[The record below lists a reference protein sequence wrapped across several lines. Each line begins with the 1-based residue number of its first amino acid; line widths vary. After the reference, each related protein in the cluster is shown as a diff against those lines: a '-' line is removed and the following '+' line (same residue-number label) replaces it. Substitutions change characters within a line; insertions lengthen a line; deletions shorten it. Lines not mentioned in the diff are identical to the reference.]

1 MSLEAVLFQALN
13 GLATASSLFL
23 VGAGLSLIFGVTR
36 IINIAHGSFYMVGLY
51 LAYTFATS
59 VGGALGFWGGIV
71 GAALIVGALGAATE
85 IALLR
90 RVYQAPELFQLL
102 ATFALVLVI
111 NDVTQYL
118 WGPEDLLGPRAP
130 GLRGSIAILGRRFP
144 SYDLFL
150 IGIGPLVLLLLYLMV
165 ARTRFGRLIR
175 AATQD
180 REMVGALGVNQAMLF
195 TVVFALGSLLAGLGG
210 ALQVAREPA
219 NLGLDLTVIG
229 DAFVV
234 VVVGGMGSIGG
245 AFLAALIIAEVKA
258 LCIGI
263 GVVNV
268 GAFTMNFSKLTLVA
282 EFLVMAIVLIVR
294 PYGLLGRPQG
304 AVRNPAEIEDP
315 IRPANLPVKLVGG
328 ATLLGLLILPLAA
341 ALSPY
346 TVVLAIDILI
356 AILFATSLHFIMGPG
371 GMASFGHAAYFGLG
385 AYGAGLVV
393 KFLTGSMAAA
403 LLGGLVAAAAGALLF
418 GWFAVRLSGV
428 YLAMLTLAFAQIV
441 WSILYQWEGVTG
453 GSNGILG
460 IWPRPPFDSRSAFL
474 SADTCLRGRRSAVAA
489 PVPVCSVRL
498 RDARGAGL
506 AAEGGGDRHRRQAR
520 ALDRL
525 CHRGNVRRRG
535 RSAVCVR
542 QRHHLAR
549 SRLGLALARRHGHG
563 AARRHP
569 DVERPD
575 RGRSYLY
582 VAAGHDHAP
591 DAFLARAP
599 WPRNPSPGAGISQ
612 RHRGRAHQPV
622 CAQRQA
628 RMSILCV
635 RNLSKAFGGV
645 HAINNVSFDIAEG
658 EFLALIG
665 PNGAGKSTCFNIIN
679 GQLTPDRGEV
689 RFSDRS
695 LVGLRPREIWRLGVG
710 RTFQVAATFGSM
722 TAAENIQLA
731 LASHHG
737 ETYRFGKA
745 LRHRCHSEALALLA
759 RVGMADAAGRA
770 CKELAYGDVKR
781 VELAVALA
789 NDPRLL
795 LMDEPTAGMAP
806 RERDD
811 LIALVKRLV
820 VEKKI
825 SVLFTEHSMDVVFAY
840 ADRILVLAGG
850 ALIAEGNAAAIRDN
864 RKVQQVYLGTGLRRA
879 ARGGARP

>member
-1 MSLEAVLFQALN
+1 M
-13 GLATASSLFL
+13 
-23 VGAGLSLIFGVTR
+23 
-36 IINIAHGSFYMVGLY
+36 
-51 LAYTFATS
+51 
-59 VGGALGFWGGIV
+59 
-71 GAALIVGALGAATE
+71 
-85 IALLR
+85 
-90 RVYQAPELFQLL
+90 
-102 ATFALVLVI
+102 
-111 NDVTQYL
+111 TQYL

-460 IWPRPPFDSRSAFL
+460 IWPRPPFDSRSAFYL
-474 SADTCLRGRRSAVAA
+474 LTLAFAVAGVLLLRRFLFA
-489 PVPVCSVRL
+489 P
-498 RDARGAGL
+498 
-506 AAEGGGDRHRRQAR
+506 
-520 ALDRL
+520 
-525 CHRGNVRRRG
+525 
-535 RSAVCVR
+535 
-542 QRHHLAR
+542 
-549 SRLGLALARRHGHG
+549 
-563 AARRHP
+563 
-569 DVERPD
+569 
-575 RGRSYLY
+575 
-582 VAAGHDHAP
+582 
-591 DAFLARAP
+591 
-599 WPRNPSPGAGISQ
+599 
-612 RHRGRAHQPV
+612 
-622 CAQRQA
+622 
-628 RMSILCV
+628 
-635 RNLSKAFGGV
+635 FGY
-645 HAINNVSFDIAEG
+645 AM
-658 EFLALIG
+658 
-665 PNGAGKSTCFNIIN
+665 
-679 GQLTPDRGEV
+679 R
-689 RFSDRS
+689 
-695 LVGLRPREIWRLGVG
+695 
-710 RTFQVAATFGSM
+710 
-722 TAAENIQLA
+722 
-731 LASHHG
+731 
-737 ETYRFGKA
+737 
-745 LRHRCHSEALALLA
+745 
-759 RVGMADAAGRA
+759 AGRDSPLRA
-770 CKELAYGDVKR
+770 EAIGIDVKR
-781 VELAVALA
+781 VHWIGFAIAGTFGGAAGALFAFAKGTISPDLAWVSRSL
-789 NDPRLL
+789 DGMVMVLL
-795 LMDEPTAGMAP
+795 GGIQTLSGPIVGAAIFTWLQDTIMRQTPFWRG
-806 RERDD
+806 
-811 LIALVKRLV
+811 LLGLVIL
-820 VEKKI
+820 
-825 SVLFTEHSMDVVFAY
+825 L
-840 ADRILVLAGG
+840 LVLAFPSGIVG
-850 ALIAEGNAAAIRDN
+850 ALTN
-864 RKVQQVYLGTGLRRA
+864 RFVRKGKLA
-879 ARGGARP
+879 

>member
-1 MSLEAVLFQALN
+1 
-13 GLATASSLFL
+13 SLFL

-85 IALLR
+85 IVLLR

-175 AATQD
+175 AATED

-460 IWPRPPFDSRSAFL
+460 IWPRPPFDSRSAFYL
-474 SADTCLRGRRSAVAA
+474 LTLAFAVAGVLLLRRFLFA
-489 PVPVCSVRL
+489 P
-498 RDARGAGL
+498 
-506 AAEGGGDRHRRQAR
+506 
-520 ALDRL
+520 
-525 CHRGNVRRRG
+525 
-535 RSAVCVR
+535 
-542 QRHHLAR
+542 
-549 SRLGLALARRHGHG
+549 
-563 AARRHP
+563 
-569 DVERPD
+569 
-575 RGRSYLY
+575 
-582 VAAGHDHAP
+582 
-591 DAFLARAP
+591 
-599 WPRNPSPGAGISQ
+599 
-612 RHRGRAHQPV
+612 
-622 CAQRQA
+622 
-628 RMSILCV
+628 
-635 RNLSKAFGGV
+635 FGY
-645 HAINNVSFDIAEG
+645 AM
-658 EFLALIG
+658 
-665 PNGAGKSTCFNIIN
+665 
-679 GQLTPDRGEV
+679 R
-689 RFSDRS
+689 
-695 LVGLRPREIWRLGVG
+695 
-710 RTFQVAATFGSM
+710 
-722 TAAENIQLA
+722 
-731 LASHHG
+731 
-737 ETYRFGKA
+737 
-745 LRHRCHSEALALLA
+745 
-759 RVGMADAAGRA
+759 AGRDSPLRA
-770 CKELAYGDVKR
+770 EAIGIDVKR
-781 VELAVALA
+781 VHWIGFAIAGTFGGAAGALFAFAKGTISPDLAWVSRSL
-789 NDPRLL
+789 DGMVMVLL
-795 LMDEPTAGMAP
+795 GGIQTLSGPIVGAAIFTWLQDTIMRQTPFWRG
-806 RERDD
+806 
-811 LIALVKRLV
+811 LLGLVIL
-820 VEKKI
+820 
-825 SVLFTEHSMDVVFAY
+825 L
-840 ADRILVLAGG
+840 LVLAFPSGIVG
-850 ALIAEGNAAAIRDN
+850 ALTN
-864 RKVQQVYLGTGLRRA
+864 RFVRKGKLA
-879 ARGGARP
+879 

>member
-85 IALLR
+85 IVLLR

-460 IWPRPPFDSRSAFL
+460 IWPRPPFDSRSAFYL
-474 SADTCLRGRRSAVAA
+474 LTLAFAVAGVLLLRRFLFA
-489 PVPVCSVRL
+489 P
-498 RDARGAGL
+498 
-506 AAEGGGDRHRRQAR
+506 
-520 ALDRL
+520 
-525 CHRGNVRRRG
+525 
-535 RSAVCVR
+535 
-542 QRHHLAR
+542 
-549 SRLGLALARRHGHG
+549 
-563 AARRHP
+563 
-569 DVERPD
+569 
-575 RGRSYLY
+575 
-582 VAAGHDHAP
+582 
-591 DAFLARAP
+591 
-599 WPRNPSPGAGISQ
+599 
-612 RHRGRAHQPV
+612 
-622 CAQRQA
+622 
-628 RMSILCV
+628 
-635 RNLSKAFGGV
+635 FGY
-645 HAINNVSFDIAEG
+645 AM
-658 EFLALIG
+658 
-665 PNGAGKSTCFNIIN
+665 
-679 GQLTPDRGEV
+679 R
-689 RFSDRS
+689 
-695 LVGLRPREIWRLGVG
+695 
-710 RTFQVAATFGSM
+710 
-722 TAAENIQLA
+722 
-731 LASHHG
+731 
-737 ETYRFGKA
+737 
-745 LRHRCHSEALALLA
+745 
-759 RVGMADAAGRA
+759 AGRDSPLRA
-770 CKELAYGDVKR
+770 EAIGIDVKR
-781 VELAVALA
+781 VHWIGFAIAGTFGGAAGALFAFAKGTISPDLAWVSRSLDGMVMVLLGGLQTLSGPIVGAAIFTWLQDTIMRQTPFWRGLLGLVILLLVLAFPGGIVGALA
-789 NDPRLL
+789 NRFVRK
-795 LMDEPTAGMAP
+795 G
-806 RERDD
+806 
-811 LIALVKRLV
+811 K
-820 VEKKI
+820 
-825 SVLFTEHSMDVVFAY
+825 
-840 ADRILVLAGG
+840 LA
-850 ALIAEGNAAAIRDN
+850 
-864 RKVQQVYLGTGLRRA
+864 
-879 ARGGARP
+879 